1 MSRVRRTCLPLAIA
15 AVIGSLVCVGVWI
28 AGTLVFGIPIAA
40 DRVGQPAPDLN
51 PAQEILLGGLLF
63 IRDDELDAPLGQAD
77 QMIAIEVNPGESAD
91 DVINKL
97 VRSGFLEDG
106 ILLRSYMRYRGLD
119 RGIEVGQ
126 YFLHGGMSIRQI
138 AEALQS
144 AQPFATTL
152 TIPEGW
158 RREQIA
164 VLIDTFDF
172 SFSGQ
177 DFLENTGNSLE
188 GTLAAAYV
196 PSGASLEG
204 YLFPDTYR
212 IDEDSSSEDLVRRML
227 ETFATRVTPD
237 LIAGFEAQ
245 GLSVHEAVTLASIV
259 EREAVITE
267 ERPRIAGVFLNRL
280 ELGMMLETDPTVQ
293 YAIGLQPSGDWWKTH
308 LTVQDLQTDSAYN
321 TYRLPGLPPGP
332 IANPG
337 LSSLQAVAAPEETDL
352 LYFRALC
359 DGSGRH
365 AFARTYEEHLQNACP

>member
-1 MSRVRRTCLPLAIA
+1 MPKIRKSCLPVVIA
-15 AVIGSLVCVGVWI
+15 AVIGGLVCVGVWI
-28 AGTLVFGIPIAA
+28 AGTLVFGIPTAV
-40 DRVGQPAPDLN
+40 DRVGAPAPDLN

-63 IRDDELDAPLGQAD
+63 IRDDELDTPLSQPE
-77 QMIAIEVNPGESAD
+77 QMIAIEVKQGESAD
-91 DVINKL
+91 DVIDKL
-97 VRSGFLEDG
+97 VRSGFLQDG

-164 VLIDTFDF
+164 ALIDTFGF

-177 DFLENTGNSLE
+177 DFLESTRDTLE
-188 GTLAAAYV
+188 GTIASAYV
-196 PSGASLEG
+196 PPGASLEG
-204 YLFPDTYR
+204 YLFPDTYK
-212 IDEDSSSEDLVRRML
+212 IEDQSSSEELVRRML
-227 ETFATRVTPD
+227 ETFAARVTPD

-259 EREAVITE
+259 EREAVIPE

-280 ELGMMLETDPTVQ
+280 DLGMMLETDPTVQ
-293 YAIGLQPSGDWWKTH
+293 FAVGLQPSGDWWKTH
-308 LTVQDLQTDSAYN
+308 LTMEDLQVDSPYN
-321 TYRLPGLPPGP
+321 TYRYPGLPPGP
-332 IANPG
+332 ISNPG
-337 LSSLQAVAAPEETDL
+337 LSSLQAVAAPEQTDL

-365 AFARTYEEHLQNACP
+365 VFSRTYEEHLQNACP